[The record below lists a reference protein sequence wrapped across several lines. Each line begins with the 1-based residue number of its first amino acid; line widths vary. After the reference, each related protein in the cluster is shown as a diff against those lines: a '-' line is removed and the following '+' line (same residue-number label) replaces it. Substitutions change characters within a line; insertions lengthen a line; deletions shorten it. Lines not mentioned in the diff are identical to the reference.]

1 MHVFNVFSFDA
12 IILLVFALFLFM
24 GIYFGLRK
32 QLGIVLQ
39 LGLPPVILYFLFDE
53 FLFLHEKIFK
63 TSTERYVFNALF
75 VYILAYLILFFLI
88 GLLYGL
94 IKPPVRKRVLERPRI
109 YSRIVGGVLGLVSA
123 FLFSSLLLYFLKP
136 VLGFHY
142 RSPLTKVMVAADN
155 RVLTLSKLN
164 RYQYVNVDK
173 YREYDEALALFT
185 GRAALDFY
193 EETKERI
200 ESLPELETKIAG
212 IRPLLSSASADL
224 FGEGKLSELVR
235 KDGKKRVYQRIL
247 DFEKENEDFSEINQ
261 TFSEL
266 QEKQAYVLLAEIID
280 ETSFPALMEAL
291 DANLGEVLAE
301 FPDLESRLAFERG
314 HGAALY
320 YLDNGPAFRK
330 HLPEAG
336 AELEHH
342 VLAFET
348 MLSGDPAQFA
358 ESFLAEAGGKYP
370 QLGEAFRAYLRNRE
384 AISELPKNLT
394 FAAKIVL
401 AEEAKHWFVNH
412 LWEDVGLLKHYL
424 FDALGNPRNRSHRLY
439 SEYFFVH
446 YLASADEYEHF
457 GGQELLEC
465 LNELEVLVQKGLLPR
480 ELAEKY
486 VANLFLEED
495 SILAML
501 AGDGF
506 SEMLEVEHEFLPE
519 NLKAELAK
527 RGKR

>member
-1 MHVFNVFSFDA
+1 MNSCFY
-12 IILLVFALFLFM
+12 M
-24 GIYFGLRK
+24 RK
-32 QLGIVLQ
+32 
-39 LGLPPVILYFLFDE
+39 
-53 FLFLHEKIFK
+53 FK
-63 TSTERYVFNALF
+63 TSTERYLFNALF

-291 DANLGEVLAE
+291 DAYLGEVLAE

-370 QLGEAFRAYLRNRE
+370 QLGKCSGLISGTE
-384 AISELPKNLT
+384 AISSPKNLT
-394 FAAKIVL
+394 FAAKIVP
-401 AEEAKHWFVNH
+401 EEATLVCKSSGRR
-412 LWEDVGLLKHYL
+412 GLLHIPL
-424 FDALGNPRNRSHRLY
+424 IFRNPRNRSHRLY
-439 SEYFFVH
+439 SEYFRP
-446 YLASADEYEHF
+446 LF
-457 GGQELLEC
+457 GFRM
-465 LNELEVLVQKGLLPR
+465 NTSISEVRCG
-480 ELAEKY
+480 
-486 VANLFLEED
+486 
-495 SILAML
+495 
-501 AGDGF
+501 
-506 SEMLEVEHEFLPE
+506 MLE
-519 NLKAELAK
+519 
-527 RGKR
+527 

>member
-1 MHVFNVFSFDA
+1 
-12 IILLVFALFLFM
+12 
-24 GIYFGLRK
+24 
-32 QLGIVLQ
+32 
-39 LGLPPVILYFLFDE
+39 
-53 FLFLHEKIFK
+53 
-63 TSTERYVFNALF
+63 
-75 VYILAYLILFFLI
+75 
-88 GLLYGL
+88 
-94 IKPPVRKRVLERPRI
+94 
-109 YSRIVGGVLGLVSA
+109 
-123 FLFSSLLLYFLKP
+123 
-136 VLGFHY
+136 
-142 RSPLTKVMVAADN
+142 
-155 RVLTLSKLN
+155 
-164 RYQYVNVDK
+164 
-173 YREYDEALALFT
+173 
-185 GRAALDFY
+185 
-193 EETKERI
+193 
-200 ESLPELETKIAG
+200 
-212 IRPLLSSASADL
+212 
-224 FGEGKLSELVR
+224 
-235 KDGKKRVYQRIL
+235 
-247 DFEKENEDFSEINQ
+247 
-261 TFSEL
+261 
-266 QEKQAYVLLAEIID
+266 
-280 ETSFPALMEAL
+280 
-291 DANLGEVLAE
+291 
-301 FPDLESRLAFERG
+301 
-314 HGAALY
+314 
-320 YLDNGPAFRK
+320 
-330 HLPEAG
+330 
-336 AELEHH
+336 
-342 VLAFET
+342 